1 MFCCYKYFKKK
12 SSDQKLMQQSEKLEV
27 ICGVLQ
33 DQFDVKKRMVE
44 ITYLLHNQAKILK
57 RLHIP
62 LDDCKDKDLL
72 FYKKIKERIHRGLIK
87 ARLAP

>member
-44 ITYLLHNQAKILK
+44 ITYLLHNQAKILE
-57 RLHIP
+57 RLQIP
-62 LDDCKDKDLL
+62 
-72 FYKKIKERIHRGLIK
+72 
-87 ARLAP
+87 